1 MGTLAIPDS
10 SLVYVD
16 TAIVIYSVEKV
27 PDYFSALE
35 PLWLRLK
42 VGTLKMI
49 SSELTLMET
58 LVLPLRNKRFDL
70 IRAYESLLLASDLQA
85 FPITQA
91 VLKEAAQL
99 RALTSL
105 RTPDAIH
112 AATAMGENCSIFLTN
127 DADFRKVPDLPVVV
141 LSEVLKA

>member
-1 MGTLAIPDS
+1 MGTLAIPES

-27 PDYFSALE
+27 PDYFPALE

-58 LVLPLRNKRFDL
+58 LVLPLRDKNSDL
-70 IRAYESLLLASDLQA
+70 VQVYENLLLASEIQA
-85 FPITQA
+85 IPVTQS

-99 RALTSL
+99 RALTSR

-141 LSEVLKA
+141 LSEVLKV

>member
-1 MGTLAIPDS
+1 MGTLAIPES
-10 SLVYVD
+10 SVVYID
-16 TAIVIYSVEKV
+16 TSIVIYSVEKV
-27 PDYFSALE
+27 PDYFSILE

-42 VGTLKMI
+42 VGTLKMV

-58 LVLPLRNKRFDL
+58 LVLPLRNQNSDL
-70 IRAYESLLLASDLQA
+70 IQAYESLLLASDIQVV
-85 FPITQA
+85 PMTQA

-99 RALTSL
+99 RASTNL

-127 DADFRKVPDLPVVV
+127 DTDFRRVPNLPVIV
-141 LSEVLKA
+141 LSEVLQI